1 MLERS
6 DDLRNAINI
15 NSLSFVLKNDEM
27 EVKRVE
33 DRGRLQELKEGSV
46 TGFFSKSIFLAEVG
60 SPCTYSL
67 DPRFEKAFSRLSNLL
82 YTFFFPP
89 FPPSCPSSSPPWIF
103 NWITLTSFHSFF
115 FFFFF
120 LFIYATPF
128 STYVCTFLFNGFLIL
143 TIFSSSPA

>member
-46 TGFFSKSIFLAEVG
+46 TGFFSIFLAEVG

-67 DPRFEKAFSRLSNLL
+67 DPRLEKAFSRLSNLL

-89 FPPSCPSSSPPWIF
+89 FPPSCSSSSPPWIF
-103 NWITLTSFHSFF
+103 NCITLTSFHSFF

-120 LFIYATPF
+120 FYLFMQLL
-128 STYVCTFLFNGFLIL
+128 SQRTYVHFSL
-143 TIFSSSPA
+143 TVF